1 MVRAA
6 GSTGGTVAV
15 RRIRA
20 IVAVSLGG
28 TWGGEK
34 GAHRA
39 EQGRTALPFFQL
51 PFVIPGALDLGSENS
66 RRVFFCFL
74 FFFGVGLGV
83 SLLFL
88 THAHIVPTIH
98 RRTPFDPCSKSL

>member
-34 GAHRA
+34 GAYRV
-39 EQGRTALPFFQL
+39 EQGRTVPFFQF
-51 PFVIPGALDLGSENS
+51 PPVTPGALDLGSENS
-66 RRVFFCFL
+66 R
-74 FFFGVGLGV
+74 
-83 SLLFL
+83 
-88 THAHIVPTIH
+88 
-98 RRTPFDPCSKSL
+98 